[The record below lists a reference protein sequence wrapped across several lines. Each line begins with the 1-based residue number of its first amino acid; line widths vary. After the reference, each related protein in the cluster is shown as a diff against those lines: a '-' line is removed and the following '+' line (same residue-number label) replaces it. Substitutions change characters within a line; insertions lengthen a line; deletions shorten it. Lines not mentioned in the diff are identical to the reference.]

1 MNELSGVSAAAVLFG
16 FLFAGFWWSLDRELT
31 FKPEQRH
38 FKPGYALLFISIA
51 FVGYFGLI
59 VPLRDASH
67 LPTYGYLKSTY
78 YGVTLGVV
86 SVLGYMLTEFAHY
99 SIFQRPQYSTPLE
112 WLFFFIT
119 AIVLLFLGFQLFT
132 GW

>member
-1 MNELSGVSAAAVLFG
+1 MNELSGISAAAVLFG

-38 FKPGYALLFISIA
+38 FKPGYALLFLSIA
-51 FVGYFGLI
+51 LVGYFGLI

-67 LPTYGYLKSTY
+67 LPAYGYLKSTY
-78 YGVTLGVV
+78 YGMTLGVV
-86 SVLGYMLTEFAHY
+86 AVLGYMLTEFAHY
-99 SIFQRPQYSTPLE
+99 RIFQRLKYSTPLE
-112 WLFFFIT
+112 WLFFSIT
-119 AIVLLFLGFQLFT
+119 LVVLLFLGVQLFA